1 MQNLNSIERF
11 LFTGEVYLLVEKKQ
25 DDNSRNAI
33 NAQINQNIQNQ
44 FNINQSKIEND
55 KEYSSVPLKLLCS
68 ILNLYF
74 YSNNPKKAYDTL
86 IANGAKEIGM
96 TTRRNKN
103 NLSRV
108 SSLQSGSIYL
118 SDSNLYG
125 DNDLISG
132 ETQAMGLKSSRPK
145 NVEDFILIKL
155 SQSEIYLVDYNL
167 EEASIEYKHKESGK
181 NYRFKFKHS
190 NLKEKNYIKIMV
202 IVEAYKY
209 SIKNSLLMNNI
220 DPMRKKNMSIRNKT
234 LISKRKNTSSRIN
247 YEMMTKSMSND
258 IMNTEFI
265 IHFLDNLIQN
275 KFKVLII
282 DDFFFH
288 EEQNLLKIF
297 TNFLVEFKEMKLKIN
312 LYEEEE
318 SSFVEDNMVG
328 GEANNKETYVS
339 AFSDRFN
346 LDSFENKP
354 NQNNF
359 HFNENNINNNVEISN
374 FKLLVLDASYTY
386 MNDKGF
392 NKALLPLIQKSP
404 ALEKLL
410 LNNNYLTDDIFNK
423 LNELNNNY
431 NIKVIDL
438 SYNKIKGDKLS
449 SNLRSLITSFFE
461 LEFINLKGNLIP
473 TSFINKFNPIKFNN
487 LINNI
492 RKMINED
499 TMIENKTKIKIDL
512 RENLIDIEKIEDQ
525 FYLWQSQI
533 FDQYL
538 AKKERGCNEDLEDD
552 LENENEESLNKNEEE
567 MENKNA
573 NSENEYIFN
582 ESLYNT
588 NNFIFLFDY
597 PYKGPNFINESR
609 GNKKIKKNE
618 FSIEIKKLIP
628 KKNINVEYN
637 NDLNIN
643 SLEYYRGIFKFL
655 FLIDYY
661 FDPILNSFSHTYSAF
676 IQKYKEPLSPSNEFN
691 IFENQLKKYLS
702 LDNNK
707 MDLYKDSLKPK
718 YKNIIKT
725 LFTGTILYITK
736 NISDKLNNEGA
747 TNYVDEGENGR
758 IPSKYDYKEIPLYE
772 AKEIYY
778 SYKYYS
784 EKYES
789 IFEMTKVLFHI
800 KEKDLHPETG
810 ILFNPNSYIKHL
822 FCFYKYIMSLIN
834 DEHSISLLL
843 STYNKLISR
852 IKIEC
857 HLAYKERDIYSLK
870 ILSSVAYG
878 LGLKP
883 FDVKTR
889 KKYELLKIQSSIID
903 EGLENLINFIEK
915 EDITMINSYYDIF
928 MTEANSMNYQ
938 SELTFIGE
946 YIQFLRN
953 NLIRKKIYEEIYDY
967 QNSNAYITK
976 VQNDFDDIYIKYI
989 KISQILTN
997 QIPENIVYKDICI
1010 HPSVL
1015 DYLQLSLMDKEV
1027 LKKDL
1032 ETITNYINV
1041 QNDNNV
1047 NSFSYNENIS
1057 NYSVMSE
1064 YGIRNIYNR
1073 LTFLFMKNTKKE
1085 YPNKYGYTLSKKNK
1099 FLKLARLLFR
1109 FYNGLD
1115 GKNIYFQLASKNKNY
1130 RHDEEKDIYAFESV
1144 SLNPSLYNIVYC
1156 ISNFNTNIKTQ
1167 NKEIQRL
1174 NKEINSGIDVIDNIQ
1189 RLKLEIL
1196 KFSPKKKVF
1205 PLIDL
1210 KSELKNM
1217 TKEKRKIFQKIS
1229 YKFYSKLLE
1238 INNNNNV
1245 KMIYYNRMYRKIKEL
1260 IRFILNIKNTYGGD
1274 INENFLMII
1283 YKEIFYICLKY
1294 MNRENFNFTIWAY
1307 ENDKNNN
1314 MKRFSFGILYII
1326 LFYLEFNLGLKI
1338 YIKEFLLDLYIH
1350 RYFPSYCKNALFA
1363 LNNSYRYDWVM
1374 SAFEIHNRLFNKNK
1388 IEIKIYF
1395 TYNYY
1400 EKYYIDEHTTVYNL
1414 FLDVFNN
1421 SKYFQNFK
1429 DKKLYWIYLVE
1440 NDPLKD
1446 ELLPDSIKEEY
1457 EQEINEIYSLKEK
1470 EKNNDSE
1477 IVNAKEE
1484 NNKNKHNSI
1493 NVNNNDTFNK
1503 TSMSLNNSTIM
1514 SNTNINSSE
1523 TKKKENKYKIDDEY
1537 LQYLID
1543 NKGFNKGMFSL
1554 HPELDNFFHNN
1565 LYDSDDSED
1574 NIINNMKSVS
1584 SSKEVS
1590 NTNKNEEEEECSSNS
1605 SFSESKTNENKNK
1618 NANKEANKIK
1628 QKKEKIRDSVYGS
1641 IVDIKEKEKELNY
1654 NKCIN
1659 RNLKRINLK
1668 SNEFVLEFLGNIEEK
1683 LHIDFA
1689 DNLQAKLLKNNGQE
1703 EDNVSNSEENDEE
1716 NSSNSN
1722 EESEKEEGAKIK
1734 NAFESPNKVLPDEAF
1749 KFDLIFNYFH
1759 FQICRRFYKQNYL
1772 NEDIISQDDNFIN
1785 HLAEEEQNNIFE
1797 LISKYFTYDN
1807 RNNVVKYDMGKKLG
1821 ILLIANMRLY
1831 NKEIMRSTK
1840 LIKYKKENLYL
1851 FFFPKKILIHSAFK
1865 NVVNGLENLIYLRMK
1880 STVSQNNLEQEFI
1893 KSCMNYKEFYS
1904 SIYEN
1909 VYVDII
1915 NNDIAKINGVNEDL
1929 DSIHLKFANI
1939 CVNFEGIS
1947 ILERTTYQR
1956 LMFFDYSDIVKIYL
1970 KNEYTIKI
1978 NVYNESKKYPMEL
1991 KLHFVFNYD
2000 EESLN
2005 SSSRNRKKKG
2015 YQKSMNYNEFDAYFL
2030 YEDIIS
2036 FIQFNLLL
2044 NTQTKIVQNPED
2056 FNFIYLKNN
2065 KYQKFG
2071 DIKKL
2076 NDSDIRKFKISKQN
2090 NDFYT
2095 YYKKSKSNSNK
2106 KNDNIEN
2113 EKEDIEKKEEIE
2125 EAKEKDKDK
2134 DKDKESKVLSNKDL
2148 FHELMKQNPKVA
2160 IMNEIREQQKE
2171 NEYSKKNS
2179 IRTKHKVSSSSITNN
2194 ENDVDDFFS
2203 DVKVTNLYDNIEKKK
2218 EIEKQEKMEKMKKKT
2233 FNIESLL
2240 KQYEEPEDIMKEL
2253 EEEQKRWEAKV
2264 NSSASSFSLPS
2275 MNSKNSK
2282 NSKNN
2287 KKNEYTINLYNYNNM
2302 NKKEQKHFIVEKQL
2316 EKKID
2321 ETKMLLK
2328 DRDLVSS
2335 GRKKELMEERKKKG
2349 ETNSNLDKDDKSMST
2364 STYLSFLSKNQR
2376 YPY

>member
-11 LFTGEVYLLVEKKQ
+11 LFSGEVYLLVEKKQ

-44 FNINQSKIEND
+44 FNINQSKIENE

-68 ILNLYF
+68 IINLYF
-74 YSNNPKKAYDTL
+74 YANNPKKAYDSL
-86 IANGAKEIGM
+86 ISNGVKEIGM
-96 TTRRNKN
+96 TTKRNKN
-103 NLSRV
+103 TLSRV

-118 SDSNLYG
+118 SESNLYG

-132 ETQAMGLKSSRPK
+132 ETQAMGLKSSRPR
-145 NVEDFILIKL
+145 NLEDFILIKL

-167 EEASIEYKHKESGK
+167 EEALIEYKHKESGK

-190 NLKEKNYIKIMV
+190 NLKEKNYIKIML

-209 SIKNSLLMNNI
+209 SIKISLLMNNI
-220 DPMRKKNMSIRNKT
+220 DPMRKKNMSMRNKT
-234 LISKRKNTSSRIN
+234 LISKKKTINSRIN

-265 IHFLDNLIQN
+265 IHFLDNLIEN

-282 DDFFFH
+282 DDSFFH

-297 TNFLVEFKEMKLKIN
+297 TNFLMEFKEMKLKIN

-328 GEANNKETYVS
+328 GEVNNKETYVS

-346 LDSFENKP
+346 LDSFENKQ

-359 HFNENNINNNVEISN
+359 HFNENNINNNVELSN
-374 FKLLVLDASYTY
+374 FKLLILDASSTY

-404 ALEKLL
+404 ALEKLIL
-410 LNNNYLTDDIFNK
+410 SNNYLTDDIFNK
-423 LNELNNNY
+423 LNDLNNNY
-431 NIKVIDL
+431 NIKIIDL
-438 SYNKIKGDKLS
+438 SYNKIKGDRLS
-449 SNLRSLITSFFE
+449 SHLRTIITSFFE
-461 LEFINLKGNLIP
+461 IEFINLKGNLIQ

-487 LINNI
+487 LITSI

-499 TMIENKTKIKIDL
+499 AMNENNIKIKIDL

-538 AKKERGCNEDLEDD
+538 AKKQKGCNEDIEDD
-552 LENENEESLNKNEEE
+552 LENDNEDSLNKNEEE
-567 MENKNA
+567 MENKNI

-597 PYKGPNFINESR
+597 PYKGPNFLNESTA
-609 GNKKIKKNE
+609 NKKIKKNE

-676 IQKYKEPLSPSNEFN
+676 IQKYKEPLSPSNEVN

-707 MDLYKDSLKPK
+707 MELYKDSLKPK

-736 NISDKLNNEGA
+736 NINDKINNEGA

-789 IFEMTKVLFHI
+789 IFEMTKILFHI

-822 FCFYKYIMSLIN
+822 FCFYKYIMSLITN
-834 DEHSISLLL
+834 ENNFYLLL

-870 ILSSVAYG
+870 ILSSVTYG

-883 FDVKTR
+883 FDVKIR

-903 EGLENLINFIEK
+903 EGLENLINFVDK
-915 EDITMINSYYDIF
+915 EDITLINSYYDIF
-928 MTEANSMNYQ
+928 MAEANSMNYQ

-989 KISQILTN
+989 KISQIITN
-997 QIPENIVYKDICI
+997 QIPENIIYKDICI

-1015 DYLQLSLMDKEV
+1015 DYLQLSLMNKDV

-1047 NSFSYNENIS
+1047 HSFSYNENIS

-1115 GKNIYFQLASKNKNY
+1115 GKNIYLQLASKNKNY
-1130 RHDEEKDIYAFESV
+1130 RHDEEKDLFAFESV

-1229 YKFYSKLLE
+1229 YKFYSRLLE

-1260 IRFILNIKNTYGGD
+1260 IRYILNIKNTYGGD

-1314 MKRFSFGILYII
+1314 MKRFSFGILYIV

-1446 ELLPDSIKEEY
+1446 ELLPNSIKEEY

-1470 EKNNDSE
+1470 EKNKENE
-1477 IVNAKEE
+1477 NINVKEE
-1484 NNKNKHNSI
+1484 NNNNYNF
-1493 NVNNNDTFNK
+1493 NVNNNDTFSK
-1503 TSMSLNNSTIM
+1503 TNISLNNSTIM

-1523 TKKKENKYKIDDEY
+1523 AKKKENKYKIDDEY

-1543 NKGFNKGMFSL
+1543 NKGFNKAMFSL

-1565 LYDSDDSED
+1565 LYDSDNSED
-1574 NIINNMKSVS
+1574 NIINNMNNNS
-1584 SSKEVS
+1584 SSKEIS
-1590 NTNKNEEEEECSSNS
+1590 NSNKNEEEESCSNS
-1605 SFSESKTNENKNK
+1605 SFSESKSNENKNR
-1618 NANKEANKIK
+1618 NDNKEINKFK

-1654 NKCIN
+1654 SKCIN
-1659 RNLKRINLK
+1659 RNIKRINLK

-1689 DNLQAKLLKNNGQE
+1689 DSLQAKLLKNNGQE
-1703 EDNVSNSEENDEE
+1703 DDNISNSEENDEE

-1722 EESEKEEGAKIK
+1722 EESEKEEGVKIK

-1772 NEDIISQDDNFIN
+1772 NEDIISQDDNFVN
-1785 HLAEEEQNNIFE
+1785 HLSEEEQNNIFE

-1947 ILERTTYQR
+1947 ILERDTYQR

-1978 NVYNESKKYPMEL
+1978 NVYNENKKYPMEL
-1991 KLHFVFNYD
+1991 KFHFVFNYD

-2005 SSSRNRKKKG
+2005 TSSRNRKKKG
-2015 YQKSMNYNEFDAYFL
+2015 LQKRMNYNEFDAYFL

-2065 KYQKFG
+2065 KYQNFG

-2076 NDSDIRKFKISKQN
+2076 NDADIRKFKISKQN

-2095 YYKKSKSNSNK
+2095 YYKKSKSSSNKNNSN
-2106 KNDNIEN
+2106 NTN
-2113 EKEDIEKKEEIE
+2113 EKEDLEKKEVIE
-2125 EAKEKDKDK
+2125 EE
-2134 DKDKESKVLSNKDL
+2134 KESKVLSSKGL
-2148 FHELMKQNPKVA
+2148 FQEIIKQNPKMA
-2160 IMNEIREQQKE
+2160 IMNEIREQEKE

-2179 IRTKHKVSSSSITNN
+2179 IRTKHKVSSSSINNNN

-2218 EIEKQEKMEKMKKKT
+2218 EKEKQEKMEKMKKKT

-2275 MNSKNSK
+2275 MNSNNSK

-2287 KKNEYTINLYNYNNM
+2287 KKNDYTINLYNFNNL
-2302 NKKEQKHFIVEKQL
+2302 NKKEQKHFIIEKQL
-2316 EKKID
+2316 ENKID

-2335 GRKKELMEERKKKG
+2335 GRKKELLEERKKKG
-2349 ETNSNLDKDDKSMST
+2349 EINSNSDKDDKSMST
-2364 STYLSFLSKNQR
+2364 STYLSYLSKNQR